1 NVLPESTLLSMDCS
15 SEWKSLFPATAVF
28 NSPLL
33 LSGPSS
39 RQTLGPLVFN
49 PKPQTLTHLFS
60 SQSLLPHSLSPPPH
74 LSLPK
79 FLLTSSIPPST
90 SSSVSSLVGHHA
102 AHQNDAASHLLHN
115 RLSFLQQPN
124 SKSVIVFFPT
134 GVNSEQ
140 VGFLVLLLDGSDF
153 SFDVQVDKKGG
164 VFREK
169 TGFEYRINN
178 ISVNPMVESGFG
190 STNWA
195 CNSNS
200 SAIVGY
206 LMAST
211 LYSVHWFAVT
221 VKEIGLNWDSPS
233 LVCLGSKVFKSCS
246 VVCACWSPH
255 MPEESVVLL
264 ESGSLFLFDLESC
277 LKSVAPSARFRG
289 TRLRV
294 SWDDESGTSGS
305 QKWLGCEFSWHP
317 RILIVARSDA
327 VFLVDLRLDECVVS
341 CLAKVEMLSMYSS
354 VKNERF
360 LCFMIAGSDGFHFAL
375 ASHSLLLLCD
385 VRKPMM
391 PVLQWAHGLDK
402 PCYIDVFRLFELRS
416 NSRNET
422 FQWASESGFC
432 IILGSFWNCEFNLFC
447 YGPALPAPRGN
458 IASEISEFSKTIYA
472 WELPTDLLLSGCE
485 CRCGSCLI
493 REEILKDDLPEWID
507 WQQKKEIVLGF
518 GILNKGLSAQLAEPD
533 EFGSFTLIR
542 LMSSGN
548 LELQRYCASWDSVKK
563 LKEFH
568 REFLQFEDNFLFTK
582 EDGEYR
588 FPRRFKYLN
597 FDNLSAYLNGNLT
610 KVLDSKIINHR
621 KGPQEKET
629 FSTEAHEI
637 LCEKLKACG
646 FGRLRSSPAV
656 AVAFDDISL
665 PASIHEVALRRL
677 WAGLPIELLQLAYSN
692 YPEFLEVLVDQKK
705 VALEFLVVP
714 DLPQLPPFFLR
725 KPSRRS
731 NKWSQKVQRDDAL
744 VGPVLPLPVLLAL
757 HEYRN
762 GYSDLEGMDGFSL
775 EKEFSLRCDEV
786 KQVASELAVPDSG
799 CELRD
804 DGAVSLANDREETW
818 GSSEKPKPFCLY
830 TPVAFKYSTMD
841 YTMCNTFSD
850 KNFDILIFK
859 VHEKKHV
866 PPGKMETGG
875 PELFDDLCSTQLRFD
890 AWVKNTGQNELKAY
904 NILKRQWSKWQD
916 GFSLYQ
922 EFCSLTKVQKQST

>member
-1 NVLPESTLLSMDCS
+1 MLTMDCS
-15 SEWKSLFPATAVF
+15 SEWKSHFPVSAGSTP
-28 NSPLL
+28 PLL
-33 LSGPSS
+33 ISGPSS
-39 RQTLGPLVFN
+39 RQALGPLFFN

-74 LSLPK
+74 LSLPR

-90 SSSVSSLVGHHA
+90 SSSISFHVGHHI
-102 AHQNDAASHLLHN
+102 AHQNDTASHLLHN
-115 RLSFLQQPN
+115 RLAFLQQPN
-124 SKSVIVFFPT
+124 SKSVVVFFPT

-140 VGFLVLLLDGSDF
+140 VGFLILSLDGLGS
-153 SFDVQVDKKGG
+153 SFDVRVDKKGG
-164 VFREK
+164 IFREK
-169 TGFEYRINN
+169 TGFEYQINN
-178 ISVNPMVESGFG
+178 ILVNPMVESGFG
-190 STNWA
+190 STSWP
-195 CNSNS
+195 CNLNS
-200 SAIVGY
+200 FAIVGY

-211 LYSVHWFAVT
+211 LYSVHWFAVK
-221 VKEIGLNWDSPS
+221 VKEICLNWDSPS

-255 MPEESVVLL
+255 MPKESVVLL

-277 LKSVAPSARFRG
+277 LKSVDPRVRFRG

-305 QKWLGCEFSWHP
+305 RKWLGCEFSWHP

-341 CLAKVEMLSMYSS
+341 CLAKVDMLSMYAS

-360 LCFMIAGSDGFHFAL
+360 LSFMIAGSDGFHFAL
-375 ASHSLLLLCD
+375 ASHCLLLLCD

-402 PCYIDVFRLFELRS
+402 PCYIDVFRLSELRS

-422 FQWASESGFC
+422 YQWASESGFC

-447 YGPALPAPRGN
+447 YGPALPAPRGT

-472 WELPTDLLLSGCE
+472 WELPMDLLLSGHE
-485 CRCGSCLI
+485 CRCGSCLV
-493 REEILKDDLPEWID
+493 REEIFKDDLPEWID

-518 GILNKGLSAQLAEPD
+518 GILNKGLSAQLAESD

-542 LMSSGN
+542 LMSSGK

-568 REFLQFEDNFLFTK
+568 KEFLQFEDNFLFTK

-588 FPRRFKYLN
+588 FPRRYKYLN

-610 KVLDSKIINHR
+610 EILDSKIKNHR
-621 KGPQEKET
+621 KGPQEKES

-744 VGPVLPLPVLLAL
+744 VGPVLPLPILLAL

-775 EKEFSLRCDEV
+775 EKEFRLRCDEV

-804 DGAVSLANDREETW
+804 DGAVSLADDREETW
-818 GSSEKPKPFCLY
+818 GSSEKQKPFCFY

-850 KNFDILIFK
+850 KNFDVLIFK
-859 VHEKKHV
+859 VPEKKHV
-866 PPGKMETGG
+866 PSDKMETGG
-875 PELFDDLCSTQLRFD
+875 PKLFDDLCPTELRFD
-890 AWVKNTGQNELKAY
+890 AWVKNSGQNELKAY
-904 NILKRQWSKWQD
+904 NILKRQWCKWQD
-916 GFSLYQ
+916 DFSLYK
-922 EFCSLTKVQKQST
+922 EFCSLTKFRKQST

>member
-1 NVLPESTLLSMDCS
+1 MECS
-15 SEWKSLFPATAVF
+15 SEWKSAFPVSAVF
-28 NSPLL
+28 TPPLH

-39 RQTLGPLVFN
+39 RQALGPLVFN
-49 PKPQTLTHLFS
+49 PKPQTLTHLFY

-79 FLLTSSIPPST
+79 FLLNSSIPPST

-134 GVNSEQ
+134 GVNFEQ
-140 VGFLVLLLDGSDF
+140 VGFLVLLLDGSGS
-153 SFDVQVDKKGG
+153 SFDVRVDKKGS

-178 ISVNPMVESGFG
+178 ISVNPIVESSFE
-190 STNWA
+190 
-195 CNSNS
+195 SNS

-206 LMAST
+206 LMVST
-211 LYSVHWFAVT
+211 LYSVHWFAVM

-246 VVCACWSPH
+246 VVCACWSPYV
-255 MPEESVVLL
+255 PEESVVLL
-264 ESGSLFLFDLESC
+264 ESGSLFLFVLESC
-277 LKSVAPSARFRG
+277 LKSFAPSARFRG

-305 QKWLGCEFSWHP
+305 RKWLGCEFSWHL

-327 VFLVDLRLDECVVS
+327 VFLVDLRLDECVVI
-341 CLAKVEMLSMYSS
+341 CLAKVEMLSNYAS
-354 VKNERF
+354 VENERF
-360 LCFMIAGSDGFHFAL
+360 LRFMIAGSDGFHFAL

-391 PVLQWAHGLDK
+391 PMLHWAHGLDK
-402 PCYIDVFRLFELRS
+402 PCYIDVFRLSELRS

-422 FQWASESGFC
+422 YQWASESGFC

-458 IASEISEFSKTIYA
+458 IASEISEFSETIYA
-472 WELPTDLLLSGCE
+472 WGLPTDLLLSGRE
-485 CRCGSCLI
+485 CRCGSCLV

-518 GILNKGLSAQLAEPD
+518 GILNKGLSAQLAESD
-533 EFGSFTLIR
+533 EFGGFTLIR
-542 LMSSGN
+542 LMSSGK
-548 LELQRYCASWDSVKK
+548 LELQRYCASWDPVKK

-568 REFLQFEDNFLFTK
+568 REFLQFEDNFLFTT

-610 KVLDSKIINHR
+610 KVLDSKIKNHQ

-637 LCEKLKACG
+637 LCEKLKAYG

-677 WAGLPIELLQLAYSN
+677 WAGLPIELLQLAYSY

-725 KPSRRS
+725 KPSHRS
-731 NKWSQKVQRDDAL
+731 NKWSWKVQRDDAL
-744 VGPVLPLPVLLAL
+744 VGPVLPLPILLAL

-762 GYSDLEGMDGFSL
+762 DYSDLEGMDGFSL

-804 DGAVSLANDREETW
+804 DGTVSLADDREETR

-841 YTMCNTFSD
+841 NTMCNTFSD
-850 KNFDILIFK
+850 KNLDILIFK

-866 PPGKMETGG
+866 PPGKMETGV
-875 PELFDDLCSTQLRFD
+875 PELFDDLCSTELRFD
-890 AWVKNTGQNELKAY
+890 ACVKNTGQNELKAY

-922 EFCSLTKVQKQST
+922 EFCPLTKFQKQST

>member
-1 NVLPESTLLSMDCS
+1 MDYS
-15 SEWKSLFPATAVF
+15 SEWKSLFPVSVVF
-28 NSPLL
+28 SPPLL

-39 RQTLGPLVFN
+39 REALGPLFFN
-49 PKPQTLTHLFS
+49 PKPQSLTHLFS
-60 SQSLLPHSLSPPPH
+60 SQSFLPHSLSPPPPH
-74 LSLPK
+74 LSLPR

-90 SSSVSSLVGHHA
+90 PSSVSFHVEHHTT
-102 AHQNDAASHLLHN
+102 HQNDAASHLLHN

-134 GVNSEQ
+134 GDNSEQ
-140 VGFLVLLLDGSDF
+140 VGFLVLLLDGSG
-153 SFDVQVDKKGG
+153 SNFDVRVGKKGG
-164 VFREK
+164 IFREK
-169 TGFEYRINN
+169 TGFEYQINN

-190 STNWA
+190 STSWA

-200 SAIVGY
+200 SVIVGY

-211 LYSVHWFAVT
+211 LYSVHWFAVK

-246 VVCACWSPH
+246 IVCACWSPH

-264 ESGSLFLFDLESC
+264 ESGSLFLFDLEPC
-277 LKSVAPSARFRG
+277 LKSVSPSVRFRG

-294 SWDDESGTSGS
+294 SWDDESGTSES
-305 QKWLGCEFSWHP
+305 RKWLGCEFSWNH

-327 VFLVDLRLDECVVS
+327 VFLVDLRLDECIVS
-341 CLAKVEMLSMYSS
+341 CLATVEMLKMYAS

-360 LCFMIAGSDGFHFAL
+360 LSFKIAGSDGFHFAL

-385 VRKPMM
+385 VRKPMK
-391 PVLQWAHGLDK
+391 PLLLWAHGLDK
-402 PCYIDVFRLFELRS
+402 PCYIDVFRLSELRS

-422 FQWASESGFC
+422 YQWASESGFC

-447 YGPALPAPRGN
+447 YGPALPAPRGT
-458 IASEISEFSKTIYA
+458 IASEISEFSKIIYA
-472 WELPTDLLLSGCE
+472 WELPTDLLLSGRE
-485 CRCGSCLI
+485 CRCGSCLV
-493 REEILKDDLPEWID
+493 REEILKYDLPEWID
-507 WQQKKEIVLGF
+507 WQQKKERVLGF
-518 GILNKGLSAQLAEPD
+518 GILNKGLSAQLAESD
-533 EFGSFTLIR
+533 EFGSFALIR
-542 LMSSGN
+542 LMSSGK
-548 LELQRYCASWDSVKK
+548 LELQRYCASWDSMKK
-563 LKEFH
+563 LKEFN

-582 EDGEYR
+582 EDGAYR

-597 FDNLSAYLNGNLT
+597 FDYLSSYLNGNLT
-610 KVLDSKIINHR
+610 KVLDSKIKIHH
-621 KGPQEKET
+621 KGPQEKES

-656 AVAFDDISL
+656 SVAFDDISL

-692 YPEFLEVLVDQKK
+692 YPELLEVLVDQKK

-725 KPSRRS
+725 KPSCRS

-744 VGPVLPLPVLLAL
+744 VGPVLPLPILLAL

-786 KQVASELAVPDSG
+786 KQVASELAVLDSI

-804 DGAVSLANDREETW
+804 DGAVSLADDREKIW
-818 GSSEKPKPFCLY
+818 GSSEKLKPFCLY

-841 YTMCNTFSD
+841 YTMCNNTFSD

-859 VHEKKHV
+859 VPDKKQV
-866 PPGKMETGG
+866 PPDKMETGG
-875 PELFDDLCSTQLRFD
+875 PELFDVLCPTELRFD
-890 AWVKNTGQNELKAY
+890 ARVKNSGQNQLKSY

-922 EFCSLTKVQKQST
+922 EFYSPTKFQKQST

>member
-1 NVLPESTLLSMDCS
+1 MDCS
-15 SEWKSLFPATAVF
+15 SEWKSLFAVSAVF
-28 NSPLL
+28 TPPLL
-33 LSGPSS
+33 ISSPSS
-39 RQTLGPLVFN
+39 RQALGPLFFN

-60 SQSLLPHSLSPPPH
+60 SQSLLPHTLSPPPH
-74 LSLPK
+74 LSLPR

-90 SSSVSSLVGHHA
+90 SSSISFHIGHHT
-102 AHQNDAASHLLHN
+102 AHQNDAASHLFHN

-124 SKSVIVFFPT
+124 SKSVLVFFPT
-134 GVNSEQ
+134 GVDSEQ
-140 VGFLVLLLDGSDF
+140 VGFLILSLDGLGS
-153 SFDVQVDKKGG
+153 SFDVRVDKKGG
-164 VFREK
+164 IFREK
-169 TGFEYRINN
+169 TGFEYQINN
-178 ISVNPMVESGFG
+178 ISMNPMVESGFG
-190 STNWA
+190 CTNWP

-200 SAIVGY
+200 STIVGY

-211 LYSVHWFAVT
+211 LYSVHWFAVK
-221 VKEIGLNWDSPS
+221 VKEICLNWDSPS
-233 LVCLGSKVFKSCS
+233 LVCLGSRVFKSCS

-255 MPEESVVLL
+255 MPEETVVLL

-277 LKSVAPSARFRG
+277 LKRVAPRAHFRG

-305 QKWLGCEFSWHP
+305 RKWLGCEFSWHP
-317 RILIVARSDA
+317 RILIIARSDA

-341 CLAKVEMLSMYSS
+341 CLAKVEMLSMYAL

-360 LCFMIAGSDGFHFAL
+360 LSFMIAGSDGVHFAL

-402 PCYIDVFRLFELRS
+402 PCYIDVFRLSELRS
-416 NSRNET
+416 NSRNGT
-422 FQWASESGFC
+422 YQWASESGFC

-447 YGPALPAPRGN
+447 YGPALPAPRGT

-472 WELPTDLLLSGCE
+472 WELPTDLLLSGHE
-485 CRCGSCLI
+485 CRCGSCLV
-493 REEILKDDLPEWID
+493 REEILKDDLPEWIG

-518 GILNKGLSAQLAEPD
+518 GILNKGLSAQLAESD

-542 LMSSGN
+542 LMSSGK
-548 LELQRYCASWDSVKK
+548 LELQRNCASWDSVKK

-568 REFLQFEDNFLFTK
+568 KEFLQFEDNFLFTK

-588 FPRRFKYLN
+588 FPRRYKYLN

-610 KVLDSKIINHR
+610 KILDSKIKNHR
-621 KGPQEKET
+621 NGPQEKES

-646 FGRLRSSPAV
+646 CGRLRSSPAV

-665 PASIHEVALRRL
+665 PASIH
-677 WAGLPIELLQLAYSN
+677 
-692 YPEFLEVLVDQKK
+692 EFLEVLVDQKK

-744 VGPVLPLPVLLAL
+744 VGPVLPLPILLAL
-757 HEYRN
+757 HEYHN

-786 KQVASELAVPDSG
+786 KQVARELAVPDSG

-804 DGAVSLANDREETW
+804 DGAVSLADDREETW
-818 GSSEKPKPFCLY
+818 GSSENQKPFCLY

-850 KNFDILIFK
+850 KNFDVLIFK
-859 VHEKKHV
+859 VPEKKHV
-866 PPGKMETGG
+866 PPDKMETGG
-875 PELFDDLCSTQLRFD
+875 LELFDDLCPSELRFD
-890 AWVKNTGQNELKAY
+890 AWVKNFGQNELKAY
-904 NILKRQWSKWQD
+904 NILKRQ
-916 GFSLYQ
+916 
-922 EFCSLTKVQKQST
+922 